1 MKEILTR
8 NLSLKILSIVIAF
21 FVWLAVV
28 NVSDPQITDRKEIT
42 LEVLNGEVM
51 TNAGLSYEIE
61 GKRTT
66 VTVSYLVRTRD
77 RMSVTGS
84 DFRAYI
90 DLADYYPATST
101 VPVYVEVLNNKDYYI
116 ESVAARPAVVRIKTE
131 QIQEKDFDLQ
141 IHTQGQVADGYEVE
155 NIQLDQ
161 DMVTVK
167 GPESVIGRISSV
179 GIEIDLTE
187 GMEGKA
193 APVFYDANGNDL
205 SLDDRVTVNFPEISY
220 LVKLMKVKQLRLEFE
235 VGGRVAEGFRY
246 VGMEASTDVVSV
258 MGVDTVVSQIDTITI
273 PAEALSLEG
282 AREDRLIAIN
292 VEDYLPDKQNM
303 SIPWNSQVTVTLKV
317 RELSTRVMEVP
328 TNRIIREGEESQN
341 YYDYDQDSIQV
352 TVQGLPEDLE
362 TLDMTDLILEMDVSG
377 LEVGSYA
384 GQLSFKGLSEE
395 LAVVSYSD
403 FQIIISSKD
412 AGPGASSGA
421 SSETEGGTEEDREEG
436 EARAAMG
443 SSAAASPFMGETG
456 TGESY
461 SESRSPEGVGPGH
474 PSQPEGIGE

>member
-42 LEVLNGEVM
+42 LDVINGEVM
-51 TNAGLSYEIE
+51 TKAGMAYEIE

-77 RMSVTGS
+77 RMNVTGS

-141 IHTQGQVADGYEVE
+141 IHTQGQVANGYEVE
-155 NIQLDQ
+155 NIQLDH

-167 GPESVIGRISSV
+167 GPESVIGRINSV
-179 GIEIDLTE
+179 GIEINLSE

-193 APVFYDANGNDL
+193 VPVFYDANGNDL
-205 SLDDRVTVNFPEISY
+205 SLDDRVTVNIPEISY
-220 LVKLMKVKQLRLEFE
+220 MIKLMKVKQLRLEFE
-235 VGGRVAEGFRY
+235 VGGRVAEGYRY

-258 MGVDTVVSQIDTITI
+258 MGVDSVVSQIDTITI
-273 PAEALSLEG
+273 PAEALSLDG
-282 AREDRLIAIN
+282 ARGDRLVAVN

-317 RELSTRVMEVP
+317 RELSTRTMEVP
-328 TNRIIREGEESQN
+328 TNRIIREGEENRN

-352 TVQGLPEDLE
+352 TVEGLPEELE
-362 TLDMTDLILEMDVSG
+362 SLDVTDLILEMDVSG

-384 GQLSFKGLSEE
+384 GVLSFKGLSEE

-403 FQIIISSKD
+403 FQVIISSKD

-421 SSETEGGTEEDREEG
+421 SSETEGTSEEEG
-436 EARAAMG
+436 GEGEIRAALG
-443 SSAAASPFMGETG
+443 SSVAASQSLEET
-456 TGESY
+456 SA
-461 SESRSPEGVGPGH
+461 SESHSLEGVGPGH
-474 PSQPEGIGE
+474 SSQPEETGE